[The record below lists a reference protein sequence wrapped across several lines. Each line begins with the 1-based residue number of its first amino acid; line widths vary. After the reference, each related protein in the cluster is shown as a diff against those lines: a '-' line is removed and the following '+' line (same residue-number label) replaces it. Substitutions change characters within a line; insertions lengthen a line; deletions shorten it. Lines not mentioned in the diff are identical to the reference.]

1 MPAAVA
7 AWSRFVLTQPTRPTR
22 TPSPSPC
29 QYPPT
34 VTGNDEPSVDE
45 TVERMVRRLADRANA
60 EPAAGFPRDRGLAS
74 HPGLY
79 AWYASSPALDL
90 LSAAFGERLDQP
102 IYTGQ
107 AGASSARAGIE
118 RSATLLTRIRSNHL
132 RGNLKASTFRRT
144 LAAVLREPL
153 GLQLDAPR
161 VLSRPSKD
169 VLTAWIAEH
178 LEIVIAPFGDRS
190 TLAAVEHDVLQL
202 LDPPLNLDQMPPTP
216 VRARLKA
223 LRAEL
228 ANAP

>member
-1 MPAAVA
+1 
-7 AWSRFVLTQPTRPTR
+7 
-22 TPSPSPC
+22 
-29 QYPPT
+29 
-34 VTGNDEPSVDE
+34 
-45 TVERMVRRLADRANA
+45 MVRRLADRANA
-60 EPAAGFPRDRGLAS
+60 ESSATFPRDRELAT

-90 LSAAFGERLDQP
+90 LSATFGEHLGQP
-102 IYTGQ
+102 IYAGQ

-153 GLQLDAPR
+153 GLHLDAPR
-161 VLSRPSKD
+161 VLSQASKD
-169 VLTAWIAEH
+169 MLTAWIAEH
-178 LEIVIAPFGDRS
+178 LEIVIAPHDDRS
-190 TLAAVEHDVLQL
+190 TLAAVEHAVLRA

-216 VRARLKA
+216 VRARLKE